1 MIRIPIHKSIR
12 FKLFVFTS
20 LLIACLLSTTAFLD
34 GSFLFRQLM
43 LTKQEQTGIESR
55 MMANQLESVLDGWVS
70 QMLMVTNGLA
80 FSKKESHEAI
90 VRAYT
95 KSNTDIVGFYLVQEK
110 VGKDEGF
117 ELSVLSADKMDN
129 RFVGA
134 NPDAIHQATV
144 KRLKTAV
151 RSLNKSKTKLE
162 FTNLAPIVGAP
173 IFAVGMSFNVEGSKE
188 RVWAFVTTWQT
199 RMFSALTDS
208 ETGFVVLLD
217 KKMNVLT
224 SNSLKTLNS
233 PKNIQFQNEIDEM
246 SQIKVN
252 SGLKEWKHNE
262 NDLSFGTWS
271 DLKRYNLRLYSIT
284 SGKPIYMALTQII
297 ERSAYLALFVTL
309 VSIMIVYYVAGKTT
323 QSLNVLMSGALEIAK
338 GNFKNKVQI
347 NSNDEVGVLGRIV
360 NYMSVELENFVQTR
374 AEKVRL
380 ESSLETAKIVQKSYI
395 PTVDSL
401 PETFNLSAFYQP
413 ADACGG
419 DWWGHFPVNKDL
431 HLFAI
436 ADATG
441 HGIPAALIT
450 AMIFSMTSLAAQD
463 LKDKK
468 IENIS
473 PADMLSKF
481 NKALSSHGNSRHTL
495 TYFVAVVDSARGIM
509 KFASAGHNP
518 PLYYSATQNDGG
530 QVDYV
535 RKPLKASG
543 NPLGLINDSHYID
556 NTQVLNHKDRIL
568 LFTDG
573 LIECTNQD
581 GTPWGKNSLQKLLKY
596 RIADDAPEVVD
607 QIVKDSFK
615 HFDGHPL
622 VDDITLV
629 VINYLG
635 KSGVQQAAKK
645 KTA

>member
-1 MIRIPIHKSIR
+1 
-12 FKLFVFTS
+12 
-20 LLIACLLSTTAFLD
+20 
-34 GSFLFRQLM
+34 M

-80 FSKKESHEAI
+80 ISKKESHEAI

-110 VGKDEGF
+110 VGADNGF
-117 ELSVLSADKMDN
+117 ELSVLNADKKDN

-134 NPDAIHQATV
+134 DPEVIHQTTV
-144 KRLKTAV
+144 KQLKTAV

-162 FTNLAPIVGAP
+162 LTNLAPIVGAP
-173 IFAVGMSFNVEGSKE
+173 IFAVGMSFDVEGSKE

-199 RMFSALTDS
+199 RMFSALTDN

-217 KKMNVLT
+217 KKMKVLT

-233 PKNIQFQNEIDEM
+233 PKSMPFQSKIKEM

-252 SGLKEWKHNE
+252 AGLKEWNHNDNE
-262 NDLSFGTWS
+262 LSFGTWS

-284 SGKPIYMALTQII
+284 SGAPIYMALTQII

-309 VSIMIVYYVAGKTT
+309 ISIMIVYYVAGKTT
-323 QSLNVLMSGALEIAK
+323 QSLNLLMSGALEIAK
-338 GNFKNKVQI
+338 GNFKNKVRI

-374 AEKVRL
+374 ADKVRL

-395 PTVDSL
+395 PTIDSL

-413 ADACGG
+413 AEACGG
-419 DWWGHFPVNKDL
+419 DWWGHFPIDKDL

-441 HGIPAALIT
+441 HGVPAALIT

-468 IENIS
+468 IEDVS
-473 PADMLSKF
+473 PADMLNKF
-481 NKALSSHGNSRHTL
+481 NKALSSHGSTRHTL
-495 TYFVAVVDSARGIM
+495 TYFVAIVDSTRGIM
-509 KFASAGHNP
+509 KFANAGHNL
-518 PLYYSATQNDGG
+518 PLYYSATPHDGG

-543 NPLGLINDSHYID
+543 NPLGLINDSHYKD
-556 NTQVLNHKDRIL
+556 NIQVLNNKDRIL
-568 LFTDG
+568 LYTDG
-573 LIECTNQD
+573 LIECTNQN

-596 RIADDAPEVVD
+596 RIADDTADVVD

-615 HFDGHPL
+615 HFEGHPL
-622 VDDITLV
+622 ADDITLV

-635 KSGVQQAAKK
+635 ESGVQQTSKK
-645 KTA
+645 KSA